1 MKLSR
6 REQILNQI
14 LLALF
19 AAFALVPLL
28 GVLLSSV
35 TPSAEN
41 FGGFAIP
48 SRIEV
53 SNYIDAWAR
62 GNFSVYM
69 LSSVIVALSVVALSL
84 FLAVTA
90 GFAFARMRFVGS
102 NVLFYLLLLG
112 LMLPAEAFI
121 IPLYFNLRASGLTD
135 SYWALILPQ
144 TAQSLAFSVFW
155 MRNQFRTF
163 PNEIIEAA
171 RLDGARDFRM
181 LWRVLVPSTI
191 APIMTM
197 ALLVFMWTWN
207 EFLLPLVMI
216 VSESRRTA
224 PLGLAFF
231 QGQNTT
237 DFSLL
242 SAAGVLV
249 ALPIAILYFALQKR
263 FISGMVGGISTR

>member
-1 MKLSR
+1 MKLSCK
-6 REQILNQI
+6 EKIVNQVV
-14 LLALF
+14 LALF
-19 AAFALVPLL
+19 ALFALVPLL
-28 GVLLSSV
+28 GVVLSSL

-41 FGGFAIP
+41 FGGFALP
-48 SRIEV
+48 SRLV
-53 SNYIDAWAR
+53 FSNYADAWAR

-69 LSSVIVALSVVALSL
+69 LSSVIVALSVVALTVLLS
-84 FLAVTA
+84 VTA
-90 GFAFARMRFVGS
+90 GFAFARLRFVGS
-102 NVLFYLLLLG
+102 SVLFYLLLLG

-121 IPLYFNLRASGLTD
+121 IPLYFNLRGVNLTD
-135 SYWALILPQ
+135 TYWALILPQ
-144 TAQSLAFSVFW
+144 TTQSLAFSIFW

-163 PNEIIEAA
+163 PNQVIEAA
-171 RLDGARDFRM
+171 RLDGARDSQV
-181 LWRVLVPSTI
+181 LWRVLVPSTV

-216 VSESRRTA
+216 VSDARRTA

-237 DFSLL
+237 DYSLL

-249 ALPIAILYFALQKR
+249 ALPIALLYFALQKK